1 MILTG
6 FKWCLSG
13 KGQRWGI
20 RAGPP
25 LLDCLFS
32 SLLCLLSGFL
42 VVVIYSSHL
51 CWSSWL
57 ENSDLSGGKFH
68 YLGSNFLIRVLN
80 FHICVG
86 LILLGSGHPVMD
98 ENGRLPEKFT
108 ALRPVQVSFLL
119 GVFLGFLYFQYFCIQ
134 YLLPER
140 FSTQVFFLL
149 HFLRLSSF
157 FLSISFHIFCQVVL
171 FSFCSLS
178 YQICFPFEPSNK
190 EGKEILCWLLL
201 PLSLSIKIYIIIYQG
216 C

>member
-98 ENGRLPEKFT
+98 ENGRLSEKFT
-108 ALRPVQVSFLL
+108 ALRPVQVFKSSSDMWEVFCWISVFSIS
-119 GVFLGFLYFQYFCIQ
+119 VFL
-134 YLLPER
+134 YLLLER
-140 FSTQVFFLL
+140 FSTQVFLL
-149 HFLRLSSF
+149 RVVDILLYCYIV
-157 FLSISFHIFCQVVL
+157 SI
-171 FSFCSLS
+171 
-178 YQICFPFEPSNK
+178 
-190 EGKEILCWLLL
+190 LL
-201 PLSLSIKIYIIIYQG
+201 IDDG